1 MSLPRTLS
9 ALRFSSFFS
18 ILVSFYIVF
27 AIVMICLTDRSV
39 TPDLGPSLE
48 TAFKNFDIS
57 VMGVFNSIPLVIFSF
72 MYQTNIPMIYV
83 ELEKKDLPHM
93 WKVMRNGTVGA
104 TIAYL
109 LAGIFGYA
117 TFANYK
123 DVDARME
130 QQNIL
135 KCYPNITANY
145 ISLFGILI
153 VILFATPVTILPCK
167 DTVEEL
173 FLKRSD
179 DENAPPPKLTA
190 KQNVITT
197 FILVLV
203 SFVLS
208 LAIPNIGDAMTIL
221 GATTNSGIGF
231 LLPIIYYLRLEKKAP
246 TWSNKKMFAYF
257 VFGLICI
264 CSVIEIGTFIIKK
277 TSE

>member
-9 ALRFSSFFS
+9 ALRFSTFFS
-18 ILVSFYIVF
+18 ILVSFYIVL
-27 AIVMICLTDRSV
+27 AIVFICLTDRSV
-39 TPDLGPSLE
+39 TPDLGHSLE

-83 ELEKKDLPHM
+83 ELEKKDLLHM
-93 WKVMRNGTVGA
+93 WKVMRNGTIGA

-117 TFANYK
+117 TFADYL

-135 KCYPNITANY
+135 KCYPNITANFV
-145 ISLFGILI
+145 SLFGILI

-173 FLKRSD
+173 FLKRV
-179 DENAPPPKLTA
+179 DENGPPPKLTA
-190 KQNVITT
+190 KQNVLVT

-231 LLPIIYYLRLEKKAP
+231 LLPIIYYLRMEHKAP
-246 TWSNKKMFAYF
+246 RWSNKKVCAYF
-257 VFGLICI
+257 VFGLICV
-264 CSVIEIGTFIIKK
+264 CSVIELGTFVMKK
-277 TSE
+277 MDAK